1 MGCPDYIYCKKK
13 VKKRIRIWIITTQ
26 TSIVPVLTPRLHLG
40 MHMNLNK
47 MLKNR
52 EIITLVPNAAE
63 CKNYLNRQHAYLQSL
78 ISRLLQI
85 KI

>member
-1 MGCPDYIYCKKK
+1 LPQIDEGDGAGDSADL
-13 VKKRIRIWIITTQ
+13 
-26 TSIVPVLTPRLHLG
+26 TSSRAERGRLYLG